1 MEGVSTSEKR
11 AIRRFSL
18 QLPVIVN
25 AVSESGATVQT
36 TAETRDVSSN
46 GICFYC
52 DAAIERSSEIEFTVT
67 LPAEVTMT
75 EPLKVLCHGTVLRR
89 RLKATSLWS
98 TTRSRNLL
106 QPMTRRPLCDSIAHR
121 EKMRS
126 AAWLCIGYRFG
137 GVCAEYDW
145 RGIFRRSERAR
156 LGYALG
162 RGHPCAERLAG

>member
-1 MEGVSTSEKR
+1 MEDVSTSEKR

-52 DAAIERSSEIEFTVT
+52 DAAMERRSEIEFTVT

-75 EPLKVLCHGTVLRR
+75 EPLKVLCHGTVVRVEQGDG
-89 RLKATSLWS
+89 KFT
-98 TTRSRNLL
+98 
-106 QPMTRRPLCDSIAHR
+106 IAAAIESYEFVVND
-121 EKMRS
+121 EKQKIV
-126 AAWLCIGYRFG
+126 AAGDVLPT
-137 GVCAEYDW
+137 
-145 RGIFRRSERAR
+145 
-156 LGYALG
+156 L
-162 RGHPCAERLAG
+162 

>member
-52 DAAIERSSEIEFTVT
+52 DAAMERRSEIEFMVT

-75 EPLKVLCHGTVLRR
+75 EPLKVLCHGTVVRVE
-89 RLKATSLWS
+89 KG
-98 TTRSRNLL
+98 
-106 QPMTRRPLCDSIAHR
+106 DGKFSIAAAIESYEFVVND
-121 EKMRS
+121 EKQKFV
-126 AAWLCIGYRFG
+126 AADDAPPTL
-137 GVCAEYDW
+137 
-145 RGIFRRSERAR
+145 
-156 LGYALG
+156 
-162 RGHPCAERLAG
+162 